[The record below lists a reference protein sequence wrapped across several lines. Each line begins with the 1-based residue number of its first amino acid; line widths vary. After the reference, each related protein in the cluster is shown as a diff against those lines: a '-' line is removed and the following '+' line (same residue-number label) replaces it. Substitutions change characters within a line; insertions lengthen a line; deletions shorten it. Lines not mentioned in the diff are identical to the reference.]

1 MVANCRNIVNYL
13 LGFGL
18 TPSNSRNSN
27 VCIPN
32 IVKASVLGIVVSVR
46 NVVLFLTSFLD
57 LLKISRYL
65 GIPHIIGYS
74 ISTSSWC
81 RIMLLRMGLIIDPC
95 GVPTIIMFPSY
106 RSNSKLPHQRLFLI
120 SLFRLGSLVSS
131 DRLSRS

>member
-1 MVANCRNIVNYL
+1 MVANCRNIVNNL

-27 VCIPN
+27 VSIPN

-57 LLKISRYL
+57 QLKMISRYL

-74 ISTSSWC
+74 
-81 RIMLLRMGLIIDPC
+81 LI
-95 GVPTIIMFPSY
+95 F
-106 RSNSKLPHQRLFLI
+106 
-120 SLFRLGSLVSS
+120 LVSS
-131 DRLSRS
+131 RSSTFIKSILHFKYLNIKLVMNNVAKDGANN